1 MNKLSYCDI
10 SGISYWACLTTLAL
24 LWFLNIPISFLPQ
37 ASNTFCFL
45 RKSSLFSFCSLSS
58 VTITSSERTFLT
70 TMSKDLS
77 STTSLGHSFPIIA
90 YVMLHYYLFSS
101 STPYL
106 LYYNLHG
113 VSHMSLMSTLATPVP
128 NIVLST

>member
-77 STTSLGHSFPIIA
+77 STSLGHSFPIIA
-90 YVMLHYYLFSS
+90 YIMLHYYLFSS

-128 NIVLST
+128 SIVLST